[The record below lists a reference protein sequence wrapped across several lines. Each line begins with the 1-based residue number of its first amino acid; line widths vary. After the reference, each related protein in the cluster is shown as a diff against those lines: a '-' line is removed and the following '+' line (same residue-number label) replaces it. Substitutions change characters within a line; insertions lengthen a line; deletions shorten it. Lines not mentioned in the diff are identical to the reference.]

1 MLDALRKFQ
10 TALSKALDTFFHLP
24 TLMVIALITLMALWQ
39 IYDIGLNLGDG
50 FVRVNSNQGNLTL
63 SWREGC
69 CELDW

>member
-1 MLDALRKFQ
+1 
-10 TALSKALDTFFHLP
+10 
-24 TLMVIALITLMALWQ
+24 MVIALITLMALWQ